1 VSNPRLAVVGT
12 GWWATTAHVPSLVDY
27 DGADLVAVCDA
38 RLDRARAV
46 ADEFGVPHAYADLDT
61 LLAEQRPDGVMIA
74 TPHTTHHALAAASL
88 AAGVDTF
95 VEKPLTTLAAD
106 AWELVGLAETA
117 GRQLVVGYTYQY
129 TPTAEFVRQAVREEI
144 GDLVCVAAEFA
155 SGTAGLFAGGTD
167 PAEPARPHP
176 MTYADPAQSG
186 GGQGHTQVTHLMGM
200 VMWATGREA
209 EEVSCYMDHRGL
221 AVDVV
226 DVVAYR
232 FAGGGTG
239 TVTST
244 GTAVGGQPP
253 HQRIRYYGTQGAV
266 EQDLQAASAVLYR
279 GDGSQAAS
287 THPEGEPTYPT
298 HAPARGFADLV
309 AGRAPNRSP
318 GRPAAATVA
327 FLDAAY
333 RSAASGQRERVH
345 RESVVGDQ
353 P

>member
-1 VSNPRLAVVGT
+1 MNNPRPRLAVVGT
-12 GWWATTAHVPSLVDY
+12 GWWATTAHIPSLAAC

-38 RLDRARAV
+38 RPGRAQAV
-46 ADEFGVPHAYADLDT
+46 ADTFGVPHAYADLAT

-74 TPHTTHHALAAASL
+74 TPHTTHHALARASL
-88 AAGVDTF
+88 AAGADTF
-95 VEKPLTTLAAD
+95 VEKPLTTQAVD
-106 AWELVGLAETA
+106 AWELVRLAESA

-129 TPTAEFVRQAVREEI
+129 TRTAEFVRHAVREEI
-144 GDLVCVAAEFA
+144 GELVCVAAEFA
-155 SGTAGLFAGGTD
+155 SATAGLFAGGDD
-167 PAEPARPHP
+167 PAVPEQPHP

-200 VMWATGREA
+200 VLWATGREVA
-209 EEVSCYMDHRGL
+209 DVFCAMDRRGL

-226 DVVAYR
+226 DVMAYR

-266 EQDLQAASAVLYR
+266 EQDLQAASAVLFR
-279 GDGSQAAS
+279 GDGSQSAS

-309 AGRAPNRSP
+309 AGRGPNWSP
-318 GRPAAATVA
+318 GGPAAATVA

-333 RSAASGQRERVH
+333 RSAASGRPEP
-345 RESVVGDQ
+345 VVGA
-353 P
+353 